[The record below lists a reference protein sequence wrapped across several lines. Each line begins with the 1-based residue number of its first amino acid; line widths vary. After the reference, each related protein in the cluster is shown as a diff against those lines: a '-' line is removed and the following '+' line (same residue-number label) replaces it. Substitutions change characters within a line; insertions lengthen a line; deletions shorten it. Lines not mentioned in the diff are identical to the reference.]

1 MGSRRLCYVKL
12 SQTLDGAIALSDPT
26 KLLTL
31 QNYLREDATSAIALA
46 LIYLFP
52 TRIFFLLQLGF

>member
-1 MGSRRLCYVKL
+1 M
-12 SQTLDGAIALSDPT
+12 DGAIALSDPT

-52 TRIFFLLQLGF
+52 TLIFFLLQLGFSLAFAGYS